1 MHREV
6 PMKLLLEIII
16 AIFLHPIAVVLAWLN
31 ILSRDDLGFL
41 SKLIWAIVSVLWGI
55 GPILYILI
63 GGGQLW

>member
-1 MHREV
+1 
-6 PMKLLLEIII
+6 MKLLLEIII

>member
-1 MHREV
+1 
-6 PMKLLLEIII
+6 MKLLLEFII

-41 SKLIWAIVSVLWGI
+41 SKLIWAIVSIVWGI

>member
-1 MHREV
+1 
-6 PMKLLLEIII
+6 MKLLLEIII

-63 GGGQLW
+63 GGGELW